1 MSEFQRTQ
9 SEVDSSIDSGHR
21 GGAALMVG
29 AVFLG
34 MAGVLGIFNFSALRD
49 GDMFWPTYSTIVGL
63 IGVVCVA
70 YGAMIRSR
78 MAR

>member
-1 MSEFQRTQ
+1 MAEFQRTQ
-9 SEVDSSIDSGHR
+9 SEVDMSVDSGHT
-21 GGAALMVG
+21 GGIALMVG

-34 MAGVLGIFNFSALRD
+34 MAGALSIFNFAALRD

-70 YGAMIRSR
+70 YGLLIRGRMSR
-78 MAR
+78 